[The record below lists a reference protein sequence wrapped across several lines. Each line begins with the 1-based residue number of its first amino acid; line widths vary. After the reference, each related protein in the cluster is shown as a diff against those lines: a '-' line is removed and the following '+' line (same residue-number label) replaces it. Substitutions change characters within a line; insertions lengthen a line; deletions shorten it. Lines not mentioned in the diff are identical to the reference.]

1 MLLDDE
7 KIIAELDASR
17 VRDSL
22 SALPDQIDA
31 ALSEA
36 SRIKFSATYKKAADV
51 TVAGMG
57 GSALGAHMV
66 QAVYGGAL
74 RAPFCFVNDYRLPG
88 WVGKNSVVVLS
99 SYSGTTEETLACF
112 ADAKK
117 RGAML
122 CGIASGGSLAKKLIK
137 AKVPAYVFSPEYN
150 PSRQP
155 RMGLGY
161 MATGLVSFLVSM
173 GKLPASANAD
183 LKRSVAVLRE
193 IGSAWETKVMSSVN
207 PAKILA
213 RELAGKIAVIVS
225 AEHLAANGHI
235 LQNQIHEG
243 PKQFCAAFP
252 LPELNHHLM
261 EGLRFPA
268 GASDKIVFLFLG
280 SKLYSK
286 KLKKRMEITQ
296 QVVAKQGYQH
306 IYWEPASENKLTQAL
321 ETLAFGGWMS
331 FYMAM
336 QNRVDPS
343 FIPWVDFFKKE
354 LARG

>member
-1 MLLDDE
+1 MDDE

-36 SRIKFSATYKKAADV
+36 SRIKFPAAYKKAADV

-137 AKVPAYVFSPEYN
+137 AKVPLAVPPSPRW
-150 PSRQP
+150 PP
-155 RMGLGY
+155 RPPVECRS
-161 MATGLVSFLVSM
+161 APP
-173 GKLPASANAD
+173 PAP
-183 LKRSVAVLRE
+183 R
-193 IGSAWETKVMSSVN
+193 
-207 PAKILA
+207 
-213 RELAGKIAVIVS
+213 
-225 AEHLAANGHI
+225 
-235 LQNQIHEG
+235 
-243 PKQFCAAFP
+243 
-252 LPELNHHLM
+252 
-261 EGLRFPA
+261 
-268 GASDKIVFLFLG
+268 
-280 SKLYSK
+280 
-286 KLKKRMEITQ
+286 
-296 QVVAKQGYQH
+296 
-306 IYWEPASENKLTQAL
+306 
-321 ETLAFGGWMS
+321 
-331 FYMAM
+331 
-336 QNRVDPS
+336 
-343 FIPWVDFFKKE
+343 
-354 LARG
+354 